1 MTPDLECAAAVESGG
16 ARPVGPRIG
25 AGYLPPVGFAS
36 VGDVRLFYTDTGEG
50 GPPLLFVH
58 GWCCDS
64 HDWSWQLGAFA
75 TSHRVV
81 AADLRG
87 HGRSSVPDGGFDPRT
102 FAADLVELLERLGT
116 GPVVAVGHSLGGL
129 IVSALAVEHPD
140 HVRAVVAVDPA
151 YGVADDVA
159 ELLRDV
165 LDGLRGP
172 AGMEAA
178 DAIFASMDVATTS
191 DHLKVWHRRRVL
203 GMPLQVILGT
213 LSGIYEAPDQFGLRP
228 ASDEYLARRRC
239 PVLAVHADPAR
250 AAWDATTFQHPA
262 SRAVSWEGSG
272 HWLHQ
277 ERPAEFNQLLGTWLE
292 AVAGDGA
299 TG

>member
-1 MTPDLECAAAVESGG
+1 
-16 ARPVGPRIG
+16 
-25 AGYLPPVGFAS
+25 VGFAT
-36 VGDVRLFYTDTGEG
+36 VGDVRLFYTESGDGV
-50 GPPLLFVH
+50 PPLLFVH

-64 HDWSWQLGAFA
+64 HDWSWQLDALA
-75 TSHRVV
+75 QDHRVI

-87 HGRSSVPDGGFDPRT
+87 HGRSSVPADGFDPRT
-102 FAADLVELLERLGT
+102 FAADLVGLLDLLGT
-116 GPVVAVGHSLGGL
+116 GRVVAVGHSLGGL
-129 IVSALAVEHPD
+129 VVSALAVEHPD
-140 HVRAVVAVDPA
+140 QVLGVVAVDPA
-151 YGVADDVA
+151 YGVEADVA
-159 ELLRDV
+159 ELLRGL
-165 LDGLRGP
+165 LDGLRSP

-178 DAIFASMDVATTS
+178 EAIFASMDVASTP

-203 GMPLQVILGT
+203 GMPLEVILGT

-239 PVLAVHADPAR
+239 PVLAIHADPAR

-277 ERPAEFNQLLGTWLE
+277 ERPAEFNELVRTWL
-292 AVAGDGA
+292 DGLD
-299 TG
+299 